1 MLTKQDLSQIKKVV
15 RDEVTLE
22 AKDTRTSLRSE
33 IKLSRMEIQSDLNDL
48 TDKAKDIDQR
58 LTETQKD
65 VSITKKDVKKIDK
78 KLDFVIKFFDK
89 KHVAL
94 EKRTER
100 IETHLNIQ
108 PLADF

>member
-15 RDEVTLE
+15 RDEITLE

-33 IKLSRMEIQSDLNDL
+33 IKLSRMEIQSDLSDL
-48 TDKAKDIDQR
+48 TDRVKNLEIQSGEINK
-58 LTETQKD
+58 T
-65 VSITKKDVKKIDK
+65 VKKIDK
-78 KLDFVIKFFDK
+78 KLDKTIDFFDK
-89 KHVAL
+89 KHLAL
-94 EKRTER
+94 EKRTEL